1 MAPCCEA
8 PSSCQL
14 AHQNCHHR
22 GQLGLFNRFS
32 VQDSKAA
39 PCQNHNDLA
48 SGCEVARF
56 CLFHWYIWTGELY
69 TIRPACLACSR
80 LAAAINACVW
90 HGQAS
95 NGQATYSCPRKCRI
109 LQRHPGLL
117 SATTG
122 ACAADAPESPETP
135 AHNQEHI
142 SFPNNQSAIAFPE
155 QEKLLEEYGRGIASV
170 SYSLAQPQP
179 QPQPQPQTR
188 PQSVVRADLSTQN
201 SAAASSLLQRRFQEF
216 QQTQPTIMRQEL
228 APSSPARPA
237 PGSSFCTLSSG
248 TLAAGTTQ
256 PVAILPCARPDCRTI
271 KAIAQAMRVKLK
283 ESEEEVRI
291 LQNELRTTPHETKR
305 RAGDNE
311 LMACLH

>member
-1 MAPCCEA
+1 M
-8 PSSCQL
+8 
-14 AHQNCHHR
+14 R
-22 GQLGLFNRFS
+22 GCSILFVSLVHLDRRTIYNPTGMLGLFKVSCCHQRLRLAWPGKQWASNVFLS
-32 VQDSKAA
+32 SQVQDPPEASRT
-39 PCQNHNDLA
+39 PQCNHR
-48 SGCEVARF
+48 C
-56 CLFHWYIWTGELY
+56 C
-69 TIRPACLACSR
+69 
-80 LAAAINACVW
+80 
-90 HGQAS
+90 
-95 NGQATYSCPRKCRI
+95 
-109 LQRHPGLL
+109 
-117 SATTG
+117 

-237 PGSSFCTLSSG
+237 PESSFCTLSSG